1 LPLLHPAGRLLRR
14 HHQPAYATNFGVKV
28 QEVPLLPSKAP
39 FSKRFEDAVG
49 QACESA
55 SARQVARR
63 LGLAESTV
71 RAIDLRYRERWATS
85 RRQPARRQMGVDEIH
100 LGTKQKF
107 LTVVCNLE
115 TAEPVWFGRER
126 KKKTLD
132 EFFQEDPSARQRRG
146 IESACVDMWEPY
158 RLSMEQWAPNCR
170 IVYDQF
176 HIMQHAHE
184 AIDEVRRGRVFS
196 KRLAA
201 AGSGE
206 RETLAAA
213 EPVGEPDRSKRQELN
228 QLFALNR
235 NVFKAYLLEE
245 SWTGCGRI
253 GMKGRCGTTCSVG
266 STSFVVNAWSG
277 SRNWRRCCWTTSTE
291 F

>member
-1 LPLLHPAGRLLRR
+1 M
-14 HHQPAYATNFGVKV
+14 
-28 QEVPLLPSKAP
+28 LPSKAP

-132 EFFQEDPSARQRRG
+132 EFFQEDRSARQRRG

-213 EPVGEPDRSKRQELN
+213 EPVGEPDRRQAARVEPTVRTQPERL
-228 QLFALNR
+228 QSLP
-235 NVFKAYLLEE
+235 
-245 SWTGCGRI
+245 S
-253 GMKGRCGTTCSVG
+253 
-266 STSFVVNAWSG
+266 
-277 SRNWRRCCWTTSTE
+277 
-291 F
+291 